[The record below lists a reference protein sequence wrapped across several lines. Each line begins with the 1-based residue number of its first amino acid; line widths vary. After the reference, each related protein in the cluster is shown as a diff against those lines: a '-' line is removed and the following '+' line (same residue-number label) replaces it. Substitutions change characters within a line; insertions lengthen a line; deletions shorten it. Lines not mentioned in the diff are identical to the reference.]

1 MEEDEDWEIF
11 ADELWQYQ
19 YIREPC
25 QRTPELSHA
34 LYYECQGI
42 TDFAIKI
49 FMLAQARAISTGK
62 EKLTV
67 GIIKSVAKDCLRT
80 AREVL
85 DALKA
90 GNMTQL
96 RNCEDVSPSNI
107 EKFIEE
113 QLQQLSVDDS
123 PTFSSEPL
131 ESLVGHEIEQQ
142 EQVQQQNSDF
152 FKPKPTPCQAN
163 VFKDS
168 SSKTRKTR
176 KNLSKYSKNSERE
189 KSLIDILSNGK
200 RCSITA
206 YEVFLEAGYIQ
217 PITEYF
223 SEIIA

>member
-11 ADELWQYQ
+11 ADALWQYQ
-19 YIREPC
+19 YIRHPC

-42 TDFAIKI
+42 TDFAIKV

-85 DALKA
+85 DALKT
-90 GNMTQL
+90 GNMTKL
-96 RNCEDVSPSNI
+96 RNCEDVSPKDI
-107 EKFIEE
+107 DKFIEE

-131 ESLVGHEIEQQ
+131 KSLAGHEIEQQ

-152 FKPKPTPCQAN
+152 FKPNTTPCQAN

-168 SSKTRKTR
+168 SSKTRK
-176 KNLSKYSKNSERE
+176 NLSKYSKNSEGE
-189 KSLIDILSNGK
+189 KSLSDILSDGK

-206 YEVFLEAGYIQ
+206 YEAFLEAGYIQ

-223 SEIIA
+223 LEIVH